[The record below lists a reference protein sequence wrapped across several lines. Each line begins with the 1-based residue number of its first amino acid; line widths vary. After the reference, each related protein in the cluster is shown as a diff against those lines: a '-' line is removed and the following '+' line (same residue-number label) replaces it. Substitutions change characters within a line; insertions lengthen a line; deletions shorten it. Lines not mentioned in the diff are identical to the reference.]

1 MLPITSPGNLLSVVA
16 QLKGLLFVV
25 VACVSSSSFPPVG
38 DDVTFNSWISR
49 VRTRLLDGVQELRLL
64 LALDLPI
71 LLLASGGTLPLLGI
85 VLEHAVVVVVDDDAA
100 ALPPC
105 FRLPFSRLLKLRLLL
120 CCLAVARLRS
130 RRQETLLRRASRSVL
145 LPSTHFWWPL
155 IGRLHYC

>member
-1 MLPITSPGNLLSVVA
+1 MLPPLLVA
-16 QLKGLLFVV
+16 RCSLLVLVLVLVHVLVLVLVV
-25 VACVSSSSFPPVG
+25 VV
-38 DDVTFNSWISR
+38 
-49 VRTRLLDGVQELRLL
+49 
-64 LALDLPI
+64 
-71 LLLASGGTLPLLGI
+71 I
-85 VLEHAVVVVVDDDAA
+85 VAVVVDDDVDDDAA

>member
-1 MLPITSPGNLLSVVA
+1 MAVVDVAASDRCSLLVLV
-16 QLKGLLFVV
+16 LVLVHVHVLVLVLVV
-25 VACVSSSSFPPVG
+25 VV
-38 DDVTFNSWISR
+38 
-49 VRTRLLDGVQELRLL
+49 
-64 LALDLPI
+64 
-71 LLLASGGTLPLLGI
+71 I
-85 VLEHAVVVVVDDDAA
+85 VAVVVDDDVDDDAA

>member
-1 MLPITSPGNLLSVVA
+1 
-16 QLKGLLFVV
+16 
-25 VACVSSSSFPPVG
+25 VG

-85 VLEHAVVVVVDDDAA
+85 VLEHAVVVVVVAVVDVAASARCSLRVLVVVVIVAVVVDDDVDDDAA

-130 RRQETLLRRASRSVL
+130 RRRETLLRRASRSVL

>member
-1 MLPITSPGNLLSVVA
+1 MAVVDVAASDRCSLLVLV
-16 QLKGLLFVV
+16 LVHVHVLVV
-25 VACVSSSSFPPVG
+25 VV
-38 DDVTFNSWISR
+38 
-49 VRTRLLDGVQELRLL
+49 
-64 LALDLPI
+64 
-71 LLLASGGTLPLLGI
+71 I
-85 VLEHAVVVVVDDDAA
+85 VAVVVDDDVDDDAA

>member
-1 MLPITSPGNLLSVVA
+1 M
-16 QLKGLLFVV
+16 
-25 VACVSSSSFPPVG
+25 G

-64 LALDLPI
+64 LALDLSI

-85 VLEHAVVVVVDDDAA
+85 VLEHAVVVVVVAVVDVAASARCSLLVLVVVVIVAVVVDDDAA

-130 RRQETLLRRASRSVL
+130 RRRETLLRRASRSVL

>member
-1 MLPITSPGNLLSVVA
+1 M
-16 QLKGLLFVV
+16 
-25 VACVSSSSFPPVG
+25 G

-85 VLEHAVVVVVDDDAA
+85 VLEHAVVVVVVAVVDVAASARCSLLVLVVVVIVAVVVDDDAA

>member
-1 MLPITSPGNLLSVVA
+1 VLVLVRVLVLVLVLVLAELIV
-16 QLKGLLFVV
+16 VV
-25 VACVSSSSFPPVG
+25 VA
-38 DDVTFNSWISR
+38 
-49 VRTRLLDGVQELRLL
+49 
-64 LALDLPI
+64 
-71 LLLASGGTLPLLGI
+71 
-85 VLEHAVVVVVDDDAA
+85 VVVDDDAA

-130 RRQETLLRRASRSVL
+130 RRRETLLRRASRSVL